1 MVESG
6 ILKEGKNCWKVGYA
20 DHAAFLIDADVY
32 FRSLV
37 SAVDQAEKAV
47 YISAWDI
54 DSRINLIRPES
65 DASDVRLGGYLNEK
79 ACSTPGLEIYIL
91 SWDFSFIYALERE
104 LLAAVKLGWK
114 THERVHFHLDK
125 EHPAAAAHHQKFV
138 VVDDAIAFCGGIDLT
153 KNRWDTPG
161 HESNDPRRRN
171 PEGKPYPP
179 FHDIQ
184 MAVDG
189 TPAAALGE
197 LFRLRWLWSTGVHL
211 KPANRANSLSWPQPA
226 APHVPHARVGVAR
239 THPAYKGRGE
249 IREVEALYLD
259 AIAEAQKVLYME
271 NQYFT
276 SLVIVDALIRRLE
289 APHGPEILLVLP
301 EKSSGLLEQSTMD
314 ALRARQIRRILKAD
328 SHNRLRVV
336 TPVLDDGHRLFVH
349 AKIMIVDDKLARVG
363 SSNLTN
369 RSMGLDTECDL
380 VVEGWGDAQIQKEI
394 TAFRDR
400 LISEHTGRNMEDVA
414 QACHTAAS
422 FLTAVDTLTGTGRG
436 FRKLDTENELP
447 IDGTKLLS
455 DTSLLDPDRPVAID
469 HVLDGVVDEQQRHS
483 KLEAWVKG
491 GIILAILLGLAGA
504 WRWTPLSQWI
514 DQQQLTDWGR
524 SIQEN
529 AFSPLIV
536 MGVYLAAGVLVVP
549 VTLLVGVTAV
559 VFPPLTAF
567 FYALSGCVLSAVST
581 YGIGA
586 VLGKAPLQKLVG
598 RKVERVSKRLAKRGI
613 LTIIVLRNV
622 PLAPFTLVNML
633 AGASRIRFK
642 DYAVGTCIGMAPGIA
657 VLTFFVDRLLQ
668 IIKEPDW
675 VNIMLTGCAAIAF
688 GIFFWRIRQ
697 RFQKNG
703 EDI

>member
-54 DSRINLIRPES
+54 DSRINLIRSKS

-153 KNRWDTPG
+153 KNRWDTPR
-161 HESNDPRRRN
+161 HESTDPRRKN
-171 PEGKPYPP
+171 PEGKPYKP

-184 MAVDG
+184 MAVG
-189 TPAAALGE
+189 GAPAAALGE
-197 LFRLRWLWSTGVHL
+197 LFRRRWLWYTGGQL
-211 KPANRANSLSWPQPA
+211 KPVKRTRPLSWPQSA
-226 APHVPHARVGVAR
+226 TPHMTHARVGIAR
-239 THPAYKGRGE
+239 TYPAYKGRQE

-259 AIAEAQKVLYME
+259 IIRTAQKVLYME

-276 SLVIVDALIRRLE
+276 SPAIADALIQRLE
-289 APHGPEILLVLP
+289 QTNGPEIVLVLP

-328 SHNRLRVV
+328 AHNRLRVV

-349 AKIMIVDDKLARVG
+349 AKVMIADDRLARVG

-380 VVEGWGDAQIQKEI
+380 VVEALGDAQIQKDI
-394 TAFRDR
+394 IAFRDR
-400 LISEHTGRNMEDVA
+400 LVSEHTGRKVEEVA
-414 QACHTAAS
+414 HVCQTTPS
-422 FLTAVDTLTGTGRG
+422 FLEAVDTLTDTGRR
-436 FRKLDTENELP
+436 FQKLDTEKKLP
-447 IDGTKLLS
+447 IDGTKLLP
-455 DTSLLDPDRPVAID
+455 DTSLLDPDRPAAFDRVFD
-469 HVLDGVVDEQQRHS
+469 QFMEDEEPQSKHKGVLKDVVV
-483 KLEAWVKG
+483 LV
-491 GIILAILLGLAGA
+491 LLLGLAAA

-514 DQQQLTDWGR
+514 DPQQLTDWGHA
-524 SIQEN
+524 IKEN

-536 MGVYLAAGVLVVP
+536 MGGYLAAGV
-549 VTLLVGVTAV
+549 
-559 VFPPLTAF
+559 
-567 FYALSGCVLSAVST
+567 
-581 YGIGA
+581 
-586 VLGKAPLQKLVG
+586 
-598 RKVERVSKRLAKRGI
+598 
-613 LTIIVLRNV
+613 
-622 PLAPFTLVNML
+622 
-633 AGASRIRFK
+633 
-642 DYAVGTCIGMAPGIA
+642 
-657 VLTFFVDRLLQ
+657 
-668 IIKEPDW
+668 
-675 VNIMLTGCAAIAF
+675 
-688 GIFFWRIRQ
+688 
-697 RFQKNG
+697 
-703 EDI
+703 